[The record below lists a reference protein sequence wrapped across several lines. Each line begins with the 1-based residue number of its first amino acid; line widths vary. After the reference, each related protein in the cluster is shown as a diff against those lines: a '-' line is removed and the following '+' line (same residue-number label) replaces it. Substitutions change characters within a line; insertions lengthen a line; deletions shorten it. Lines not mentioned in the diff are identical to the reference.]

1 MVVNELTAIARLS
14 IDVIKLAV
22 FEMVVWR
29 MRALRYFE
37 LPRTDLVAGIT
48 SSLKINARFCQFCSG
63 SRSVWRGHGNALRPS
78 CMHLLRLYR
87 NFGAP
92 QKDNPQPARDNNP
105 RSSRHSSLSKV

>member
-1 MVVNELTAIARLS
+1 MMQIVQILCSRLRWTTEQVRSMLTFVSFAPAL
-14 IDVIKLAV
+14 DP
-22 FEMVVWR
+22 FGEGTEMRCV
-29 MRALRYFE
+29 L
-37 LPRTDLVAGIT
+37 
-48 SSLKINARFCQFCSG
+48 
-63 SRSVWRGHGNALRPS
+63 